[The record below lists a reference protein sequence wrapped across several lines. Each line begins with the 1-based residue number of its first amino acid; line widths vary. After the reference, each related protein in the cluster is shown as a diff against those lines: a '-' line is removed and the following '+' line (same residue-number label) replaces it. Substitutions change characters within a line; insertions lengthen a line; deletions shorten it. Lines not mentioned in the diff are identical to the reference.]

1 MDGANVKSI
10 DAITR
15 FKATIGSARDDLAR
29 ALAEADSD
37 IDRAQL
43 WIEREAPAYWKRQ
56 LTLRA
61 EEVTV
66 CKSALYRKQVT
77 VSAKDSKPSVVD
89 EKKALQRAQ
98 ARLAE
103 AEDKAKACKR
113 WATTFQRE
121 AILFK
126 GTMSAMQ
133 TVVERDLPMAIAL
146 MNRMAEALARY
157 AAPEP
162 VELQSM
168 LKALQE
174 SAESTRRTGSADAAV
189 QMPPECDDGSATDDA
204 GGGGEPGGDGR
215 ADGIGSAEGPASD
228 ASGDGGS
235 S

>member
-15 FKATIGSARDDLAR
+15 FKATIAAARDDLAR

-103 AEDKAKACKR
+103 AEAKAKACKR

-121 AILFK
+121 VILFK

-133 TVVERDLPMAIAL
+133 TVVERDLPMAVAL

-168 LKALQE
+168 LKALQD
-174 SAESTRRTGSADAAV
+174 SAESTRRTGSGDALAGAFPAIGDMDPGGSTGSTNGGSADGSEAA
-189 QMPPECDDGSATDDA
+189 DDG
-204 GGGGEPGGDGR
+204 G
-215 ADGIGSAEGPASD
+215 AE
-228 ASGDGGS
+228 
-235 S
+235 

>member
-15 FKATIGSARDDLAR
+15 FKATIAATRDDLAR

-43 WIEREAPAYWKRQ
+43 WIEREAPAFWKRQ
-56 LTLRA
+56 LALRA

-103 AEDKAKACKR
+103 AETKVKACKR
-113 WATTFQRE
+113 WATAFQRE
-121 AILFK
+121 MILFK

-133 TVVERDLPMAIAL
+133 TVVERDLPMAVAL

-174 SAESTRRTGSADAAV
+174 SAESTRRTGSGDAHEGV
-189 QMPPECDDGSATDDA
+189 PSTISDMPPT
-204 GGGGEPGGDGR
+204 
-215 ADGIGSAEGPASD
+215 GPASGDDGETTDSSD
-228 ASGDGGS
+228 APSDGGDA
-235 S
+235 

>member
-1 MDGANVKSI
+1 MEGANVKSI

-15 FKATIGSARDDLAR
+15 FKATVATARDDLAR

-56 LTLRA
+56 LTVRA

-103 AEDKAKACKR
+103 AEAKAKACKR

-121 AILFK
+121 VILFK
-126 GTMSAMQ
+126 GAMSAMQ
-133 TVVERDLPMAIAL
+133 TVVERDLPMAVAL
-146 MNRMAEALARY
+146 MNRMTEALARY

-174 SAESTRRTGSADAAV
+174 SAESTRRTGSGDSVVGMAVDTADGPGGAGVEESGTPAGDAASEGGDASADGADA
-189 QMPPECDDGSATDDA
+189 
-204 GGGGEPGGDGR
+204 
-215 ADGIGSAEGPASD
+215 
-228 ASGDGGS
+228 
-235 S
+235 

>member
-1 MDGANVKSI
+1 MEGANVRSI

-15 FKATIGSARDDLAR
+15 FKGVVASAKDDLMR

-56 LTLRA
+56 LSIRA

-66 CKSALYRKQVT
+66 CKSALYRKQLT

-103 AEDKAKACKR
+103 AESKSKACKR
-113 WATTFQRE
+113 WAVAFHRE
-121 AILFK
+121 IILFK
-126 GTMSAMQ
+126 GAMSAMQ
-133 TVVERDLPMAIAL
+133 TTVERDLPMAVAL
-146 MNRMAEALARY
+146 MNRMSDALAKY

-162 VELQSM
+162 AELQTM
-168 LKALQE
+168 LKALHE
-174 SAESTRRTGSADAAV
+174 SAESTRRAGSVANA
-189 QMPPECDDGSATDDA
+189 PDGSEHSED
-204 GGGGEPGGDGR
+204 EP
-215 ADGIGSAEGPASD
+215 PAVETPEPTP
-228 ASGDGGS
+228 
-235 S
+235 

>member
-15 FKATIGSARDDLAR
+15 FKATIGAARDDLAR

-103 AEDKAKACKR
+103 AEAKAKACKR

-121 AILFK
+121 MILFK

-133 TVVERDLPMAIAL
+133 TVVERDLPMAVAL
-146 MNRMAEALARY
+146 MNRMADALARY

-168 LKALQE
+168 LKALQD
-174 SAESTRRTGSADAAV
+174 SAESTRRTGTANPAIAPASGPDDDSAGEAPDGSSAWGDGSGSEDRDAA
-189 QMPPECDDGSATDDA
+189 TD
-204 GGGGEPGGDGR
+204 GGE
-215 ADGIGSAEGPASD
+215 A
-228 ASGDGGS
+228 
-235 S
+235 

>member
-15 FKATIGSARDDLAR
+15 FKATIAAARDDLAR

-43 WIEREAPAYWKRQ
+43 WIEREAPAYRKRQ

-103 AEDKAKACKR
+103 AEAKAKACKR

-121 AILFK
+121 VILFK

-133 TVVERDLPMAIAL
+133 TVVERDLPMAVAL

-168 LKALQE
+168 LKALQD
-174 SAESTRRTGSADAAV
+174 SAESTRRTGSGDQVGVSDEASMDGADGAA
-189 QMPPECDDGSATDDA
+189 QDGGTAAGGASDGSDSTA
-204 GGGGEPGGDGR
+204 EGGD
-215 ADGIGSAEGPASD
+215 STT
-228 ASGDGGS
+228 DGGDA
-235 S
+235 

>member
-15 FKATIGSARDDLAR
+15 FKATIATARDDLAR

-56 LTLRA
+56 LTVRA

-103 AEDKAKACKR
+103 AEVKAKACKR

-121 AILFK
+121 VILFK

-133 TVVERDLPMAIAL
+133 TVVERDLPMAVAL

-162 VELQSM
+162 IEVQAM
-168 LKALQE
+168 LKALRE
-174 SAESTRRTGSADAAV
+174 SAQSTRRSGSADSVTDSA
-189 QMPPECDDGSATDDA
+189 PDATDPTIESDA
-204 GGGGEPGGDGR
+204 G
-215 ADGIGSAEGPASD
+215 ASD
-228 ASGDGGS
+228 ASDAVSDAPSDAPSDPPGDGGDP
-235 S
+235 

>member
-15 FKATIGSARDDLAR
+15 FKATIAAARDDLAR

-103 AEDKAKACKR
+103 AEAKAKACKR

-121 AILFK
+121 VILFK

-133 TVVERDLPMAIAL
+133 TVVERDLPMAVAL

-168 LKALQE
+168 LKALQD
-174 SAESTRRTGSADAAV
+174 SAASTRRTGSGDTLDGAAPTTGDMDPGGSTGSTNGGSADGSEAA
-189 QMPPECDDGSATDDA
+189 DDG
-204 GGGGEPGGDGR
+204 G
-215 ADGIGSAEGPASD
+215 AE
-228 ASGDGGS
+228 
-235 S
+235 

>member
-15 FKATIGSARDDLAR
+15 FKATIAATRDDLAR

-43 WIEREAPAYWKRQ
+43 WIEREAPAFWKRQ
-56 LTLRA
+56 LALRA

-103 AEDKAKACKR
+103 AETKVKACKR
-113 WATTFQRE
+113 WATAFQRE
-121 AILFK
+121 VILFK

-133 TVVERDLPMAIAL
+133 TVVERDLPMAVAL

-168 LKALQE
+168 LKALQD
-174 SAESTRRTGSADAAV
+174 SAESTRRTGSGDAREGV
-189 QMPPECDDGSATDDA
+189 PSTISDMPPT
-204 GGGGEPGGDGR
+204 
-215 ADGIGSAEGPASD
+215 GPASGDDGETTDSSD
-228 ASGDGGS
+228 APSDGGDA
-235 S
+235 

>member
-15 FKATIGSARDDLAR
+15 FKATVATARDDLAR

-56 LTLRA
+56 LTVRA

-103 AEDKAKACKR
+103 AEAKAKACKR

-121 AILFK
+121 VILFK
-126 GTMSAMQ
+126 GAMSAMQ
-133 TVVERDLPMAIAL
+133 TVVERDLPMAVAL
-146 MNRMAEALARY
+146 MNRMTEALARY

-174 SAESTRRTGSADAAV
+174 SAESTRRTGSGDSVVGMAVDTADGPGGAGVEESGTPAGDAASEGGDASADGADA
-189 QMPPECDDGSATDDA
+189 
-204 GGGGEPGGDGR
+204 
-215 ADGIGSAEGPASD
+215 
-228 ASGDGGS
+228 
-235 S
+235 

>member
-15 FKATIGSARDDLAR
+15 FKATIAAARDDLAR

-98 ARLAE
+98 VRLAE
-103 AEDKAKACKR
+103 AEAKAKACKR

-121 AILFK
+121 VILFK

-133 TVVERDLPMAIAL
+133 TVVERDLPMAVAL
-146 MNRMAEALARY
+146 MNRMADALARY

-168 LKALQE
+168 LKALQD
-174 SAESTRRTGSADAAV
+174 SAESTRRTGSADSATTP
-189 QMPPECDDGSATDDA
+189 MSGPNDGSADQS
-204 GGGGEPGGDGR
+204 
-215 ADGIGSAEGPASD
+215 ADGSRSGCDGSSAEDRD
-228 ASGDGGS
+228 AAAEGGQA
-235 S
+235 

>member
-121 AILFK
+121 VILFK

-168 LKALQE
+168 LKALQD
-174 SAESTRRTGSADAAV
+174 SAESTRRTGSGDQVGVSDEASMDGADGAA
-189 QMPPECDDGSATDDA
+189 QDGGTAAGGASDGSDSTA
-204 GGGGEPGGDGR
+204 EGGD
-215 ADGIGSAEGPASD
+215 STT
-228 ASGDGGS
+228 DGGDA
-235 S
+235 